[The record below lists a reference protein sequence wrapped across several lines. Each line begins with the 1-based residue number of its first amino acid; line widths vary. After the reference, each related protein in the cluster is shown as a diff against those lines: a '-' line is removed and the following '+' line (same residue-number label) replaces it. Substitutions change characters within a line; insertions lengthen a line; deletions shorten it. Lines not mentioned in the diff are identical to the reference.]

1 MGRNVLLAER
11 PLQQPANNREVAT
24 LIVRREN
31 NGILVLGGA
40 HLADSNR
47 IKEPTKQSPT
57 KNPNGKERLETI
69 RGGCCL
75 TDGAPERIRRSVF
88 RNHVIDELYIIT
100 SISTE
105 ESLVRYCLLL

>member
-1 MGRNVLLAER
+1 MGGNVLLAER

-57 KNPNGKERLETI
+57 KILMERK
-69 RGGCCL
+69 GWKQSGVVV
-75 TDGAPERIRRSVF
+75 A
-88 RNHVIDELYIIT
+88 
-100 SISTE
+100 
-105 ESLVRYCLLL
+105 